1 MAFKLF
7 VKSRAGARNAGVF
20 RSRLRVVTLSGGKFS
35 EVRARC
41 RSGRRC
47 TTSVLA
53 TVVGSGG
60 RGTFGGGT
68 GGGLR
73 SARRALKRT
82 KSAEGSRRQGRFIAH
97 RIAPLVL
104 PLRERPPPT
113 LLGTSPC
120 PSPSTRDRSTEPIS
134 VLPLRVRPPGLMS
147 PVRCR
152 AMPALR
158 CGLLTAPSPLFAM
171 LKLLRRRRKR
181 GVPTPPSTE
190 DVALALLDARPRGA
204 K

>member
-1 MAFKLF
+1 LAVMAFKLF
-7 VKSRAGARNAGVF
+7 VKSRAGARNADEFG
-20 RSRLRVVTLSGGKFS
+20 SRLRLVRLSGGKFS

-41 RSGRRC
+41 TSGRRC
-47 TTSVLA
+47 TTSVTA

-60 RGTFGGGT
+60 SGTFGGGT

-73 SARRALKRT
+73 SARRALKRG
-82 KSAEGSRRQGRFIAH
+82 KSAEGSGIQGPFTAH
-97 RIAPLVL
+97 RIAPPVL

-113 LLGTSPC
+113 L
-120 PSPSTRDRSTEPIS
+120 PSPSIEDRSTEPIS
-134 VLPLRVRPPGLMS
+134 VLPLRARPVGLIS
-147 PVRCR
+147 AVRCR

-158 CGLLTAPSPLFAM
+158 CGLLTALSPLFAT

-181 GVPTPPSTE
+181 EAPTPPGTG